1 MGRTTSHASPH
12 SAQISALEGWDC
24 QEQRLQA
31 LHSENVTPNDHLA
44 LPPKCPSSSPC
55 KCSSFSPQM
64 PIFLSPQMP
73 ILFPLPRPSLE
84 DSAGALGDRL
94 VLRDSPFSHSTD
106 TREHKFFIERKSR
119 TSASVLSSNPSFR
132 CPNSV
137 AVTFSLR
144 RRYRH
149 KDFAQ
154 LIFSYQILPG
164 LATIKSTVYSLS

>member
-12 SAQISALEGWDC
+12 SAQSSALEGWDC

-31 LHSENVTPNDHLA
+31 LHSENVTPNDHLP
-44 LPPKCPSSSPC
+44 LPPKCPSSSPV
-55 KCSSFSPQM
+55 
-64 PIFLSPQMP
+64 QMP

-119 TSASVLSSNPSFR
+119 TSASTLSSNPSFR

-164 LATIKSTVYSLS
+164 LAKIKSTIYSLS

>member
-1 MGRTTSHASPH
+1 MGLPRTEASGSSQWKCDPKRPSCSSSHLPLPANAHPS
-12 SAQISALEGWDC
+12 
-24 QEQRLQA
+24 
-31 LHSENVTPNDHLA
+31 
-44 LPPKCPSSSPC
+44 PPKCP
-55 KCSSFSPQM
+55 SFSPQM

-84 DSAGALGDRL
+84 DSVGALGDRL

-164 LATIKSTVYSLS
+164 LAKIKRTVYSLS